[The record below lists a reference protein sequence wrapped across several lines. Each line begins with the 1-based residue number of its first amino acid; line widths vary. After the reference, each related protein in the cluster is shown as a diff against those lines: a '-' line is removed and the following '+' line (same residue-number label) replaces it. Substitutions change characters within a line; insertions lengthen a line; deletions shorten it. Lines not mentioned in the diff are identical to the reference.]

1 MLPPKD
7 ANRGGGFQE
16 TMKLRTYYTT
26 IEHQTEWNQSK
37 EEIEEKNPYK
47 ISQTLDAISHGKSMS
62 HQQDIARRDVQHVR
76 KDIVNTEGGLTLS
89 YWSFLLYV
97 WLAHSREIDLDI

>member
-16 TMKLRTYYTT
+16 TMKLSTYYTT

-37 EEIEEKNPYK
+37 EEIEEKKPLQNQSNIGCNKPWEKYEPPTVH
-47 ISQTLDAISHGKSMS
+47 SQKRCT
-62 HQQDIARRDVQHVR
+62 
-76 KDIVNTEGGLTLS
+76 TC
-89 YWSFLLYV
+89 
-97 WLAHSREIDLDI
+97 